1 LKHQLIKIKIK
12 NIDFVV
18 SVVKDENPVGMDMS
32 NQMQDFLSQLHQMS
46 GQEIYE
52 ETAEDYS
59 EIINE
64 YNEGINAFEQS
75 GFNIGGRDINIQL
88 EVYNGEVK
96 FWSDT
101 DAGSSAEI
109 SVKTGEIYLVV
120 GVNPPV
126 RPGKEDEDEDNSSS
140 VEESIQEKPTI
151 LLNIE
156 LNEKFARPELADSIK
171 TQQNLIVIEAN
182 GPEVS
187 EMMKTDVWV
196 YEVIGDP
203 EKLLK
208 DNSWP
213 PGTQKKIERKDM
225 AEGIYNLVDNFGDS
239 LNKVW
244 GEDWSFK
251 AEMEA
256 EKYFGQEFINS
267 TYSYTVPPVN
277 SRTVN
282 VVSPWLDPRTLK
294 LYEGTFIMIIET
306 SMEMPF

>member
-1 LKHQLIKIKIK
+1 MKHQLIKIKIK

-109 SVKTGEIYLVV
+109 AVK
-120 GVNPPV
+120 
-126 RPGKEDEDEDNSSS
+126 
-140 VEESIQEKPTI
+140 
-151 LLNIE
+151 
-156 LNEKFARPELADSIK
+156 
-171 TQQNLIVIEAN
+171 
-182 GPEVS
+182 
-187 EMMKTDVWV
+187 
-196 YEVIGDP
+196 
-203 EKLLK
+203 
-208 DNSWP
+208 
-213 PGTQKKIERKDM
+213 
-225 AEGIYNLVDNFGDS
+225 
-239 LNKVW
+239 
-244 GEDWSFK
+244 
-251 AEMEA
+251 
-256 EKYFGQEFINS
+256 
-267 TYSYTVPPVN
+267 
-277 SRTVN
+277 
-282 VVSPWLDPRTLK
+282 
-294 LYEGTFIMIIET
+294 
-306 SMEMPF
+306 